1 MAVAVLVTASFSMT
15 LLFLFSIGV
24 VLYTYAA
31 YPLIVAALG
40 FIRPCR
46 WRVDDAHAPRLTL
59 IVSAYNEDGVIDEK
73 LHNCLALDYPRDR
86 LEIIVASESSDGT
99 NATVETYAQDGIVL
113 RAFSERRGKSATL
126 FRTVPGALGE
136 IVVFSDANAMYRP
149 DALRK
154 LARNFADPSV
164 GCVIGCLR
172 YRDPSASVGGSGEA
186 IYWQYDYW
194 LRRHATRA
202 RGLVP
207 GITGSVFAIRK
218 ALYYPFTEERGD
230 DYELCTRIAIRRHAV
245 VFEPEALAEE
255 AASETTRQQFK
266 RKVRLVRW
274 NMLSSLLLI
283 REAIQFRCWPVAAQV
298 FSHRLLRYSV
308 PIWLILALAS
318 SAWLAVDQMAYR
330 VAFAAQVGFYALGA
344 AGWIADVSRIR
355 IPRLWLVPS
364 YFVMVN
370 AAAMLAVVAGLS
382 RGQVSLWQKQR

>member
-1 MAVAVLVTASFSMT
+1 MAVAVLATASLSMQF
-15 LLFLFSIGV
+15 LFFFSIGV

-31 YPLIVAALG
+31 YPLLVAALG
-40 FIRPCR
+40 FIRPWR
-46 WRVDDAHAPRLTL
+46 WRVDDAYAPRLTL

-73 LHNCLALDYPRDR
+73 LRNCLALDYPRDR
-86 LEIIVASESSDGT
+86 LEIIVASESCDGT
-99 NATVETYAQDGIVL
+99 NAAVEKYAREGVIL

-126 FRTVPGALGE
+126 FRTVPDARGE

-154 LARNFADPSV
+154 LARNFADSSV

-172 YRDPSASVGGSGEA
+172 YRDPSESVGGSGEA
-186 IYWQYDYW
+186 IYWRYDHW

-202 RGLVP
+202 KGLVP

-218 ALYYPFTEERGD
+218 ALYYPITEERGD

-298 FSHRLLRYSV
+298 LSHRLLRYSV

-318 SAWLAVDQMAYR
+318 SAWLAVDQTAYR

-344 AGWIADVSRIR
+344 AGWLADVSRIR

-370 AAAMLAVVAGLS
+370 AAAMLAVVAGVS